1 MALLF
6 HCLLV
11 ELEFGML
18 VLWKEE
24 NQRHR
29 RKTLKASTWTNNKLN
44 PHVHVMPGLQNQTQA
59 TPARGECPPPPSPF
73 YPFVPP
79 LLVSTNKRLK
89 KIDFKEVWVHFQ
101 IVTLNCS
108 SCTLK
113 LRKLIHTC
121 LASCGW
127 VQSTHLR
134 NLVNAWKL
142 KENSSK
148 NFLIIRYYNVLL
160 IPFTSSFVKQNNFY
174 WFNIHMSPFSD

>member
-1 MALLF
+1 
-6 HCLLV
+6 
-11 ELEFGML
+11 ML
-18 VLWKEE
+18 VLWKEDTRGTRE
-24 NQRHR
+24 KPSKQAHEPTTNSTHMYMWCQVC
-29 RKTLKASTWTNNKLN
+29 KTKPR
-44 PHVHVMPGLQNQTQA
+44 PHQQEVSA
-59 TPARGECPPPPSPF
+59 PPPLPF

-134 NLVNAWKL
+134 NLVNAWEL

-148 NFLIIRYYNVLL
+148 KFFNYQVLIISFWFHLQVHLSNKITFTGLISTCHLFLI
-160 IPFTSSFVKQNNFY
+160 SEVKSELP
-174 WFNIHMSPFSD
+174 H

>member
-11 ELEFGML
+11 ELEFRML

-24 NQRHR
+24 NQRHQ

-59 TPARGECPPPPSPF
+59 TPARGECPPPLPF
-73 YPFVPP
+73 YPFVPS
-79 LLVSTNKRLK
+79 LLVSTNKRRK

-101 IVTLNCS
+101 KVTLNCS
-108 SCTLK
+108 SRTLK

-148 NFLIIRYYNVLL
+148 NFFNYQVL
-160 IPFTSSFVKQNNFY
+160 
-174 WFNIHMSPFSD
+174 